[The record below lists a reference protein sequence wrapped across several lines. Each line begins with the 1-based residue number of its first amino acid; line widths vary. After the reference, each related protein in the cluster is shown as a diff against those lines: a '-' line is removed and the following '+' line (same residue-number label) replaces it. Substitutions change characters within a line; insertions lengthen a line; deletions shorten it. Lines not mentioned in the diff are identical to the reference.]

1 MNAPAKYLFD
11 LDFAPTPKATT
22 TISLAEHKTLVG
34 EAETR
39 GYRNG
44 FQAAEAEMKAE
55 TARRLAIALEQVAE
69 MLTIMGQGL
78 KGIEAKL
85 EAEAVDVAHSVAAK
99 LAPALIAREP
109 LAEIKALAVDAF
121 RQLLASPHVV
131 VRVSDKIYDAAR
143 EKMEEISRQ
152 TGFEGRLVMLGEP
165 DIAEG
170 DCRIEWADGGIIRDR
185 AAADSLIAET
195 VNRFVTA
202 RRKDADD
209 LLKIT
214 EPKGL
219 SHE

>member
-1 MNAPAKYLFD
+1 MTAPAKYLFD
-11 LDFAPTPKATT
+11 HDFAPAQKAAT
-22 TISLAEHKTLVG
+22 TISLAEHKTLLG

-55 TARRLAIALEQVAE
+55 TARRLAIALEQIAD
-69 MLTIMGQGL
+69 MLAIMAQGL
-78 KGIEAKL
+78 KGIEARL
-85 EAEAVDVAHSVAAK
+85 EAEACDVAHAVASK

-109 LAEIKALAVDAF
+109 LAEINALAVDAF

-165 DIAEG
+165 EIAEG
-170 DCRIEWADGGIIRDR
+170 DCRIEWADGGVIRDR
-185 AAADSLIAET
+185 AAAQSLITET
-195 VNRFVTA
+195 VNRFIAA
-202 RRKDADD
+202 RRKSADE
-209 LLKIT
+209 L
-214 EPKGL
+214 
-219 SHE
+219 

>member
-11 LDFAPTPKATT
+11 LDFAPAAKAPT
-22 TISLAEHKTLVG
+22 TISLAEHNVLVG

-44 FQAAEAEMKAE
+44 FQAAETEMKAE
-55 TARRLAIALEQVAE
+55 TARRLAVALEQVGE
-69 MLTIMGQGL
+69 MLAIIGQGL
-78 KGIEAKL
+78 RGIEARL
-85 EAEAVDVAHSVAAK
+85 EAEAVDVAHAVASK

-109 LAEIKALAVDAF
+109 LAEINALAVDAF

-131 VRVSDKIYDAAR
+131 VRVSDKIYEPAR

-152 TGFEGRLVMLGEP
+152 AGFDGRLVMLGEP

-185 AAADSLIAET
+185 AAVESVITDT
-195 VNRFVTA
+195 VNRFIAA
-202 RRKDADD
+202 RRKDAGEH
-209 LLKIT
+209 LNST
-214 EPKGL
+214 EPKG
-219 SHE
+219 